1 MSNRPLLISAL
12 RYGAAGVIN
21 TAIGL
26 AVILGLQ
33 FGLHVQANL
42 ANAIGYGV
50 GVCVSFA
57 LSRLFVFGAARPLR
71 SAGPRY
77 LVAVAFAFALN
88 QAVLTLA
95 RHLLPAG
102 GLYGVAAQI
111 AGVGSYTAALF
122 LFSHYWVFAAETGD
136 AAQPRK
142 VGWLEVLV
150 VVGAC
155 FGAAAALMAP
165 ALAHGLTWGDSHVYN
180 TAWVPE
186 FSAALARGELTPR
199 WLPEAFLGLGA
210 PSFYFYPPLG
220 FYVAAAIQAVAGG
233 SLSVD
238 QTTTWAGAVMLGLS
252 GLSMYAW
259 LRSRSGAAA
268 SVAGALVY
276 MAAPYHLIV
285 IYLRAAFAEAS
296 AFMILPLCLLAL
308 DRAAG
313 RWSRV
318 PWLGLAYAA
327 LICAHIGSALLT
339 TVVAIGP
346 YVAYLAW
353 RASPNDR
360 VTVLLRCLAGGALGL
375 ALAAFYLAP
384 ALLMQGATQ
393 MAVMWLGA
401 PPADWTLFRPD
412 HWPSRPLA
420 DALALSAWTAVGLS
434 AVALLAARGRPV
446 MAPVIALTAVVLL
459 GFGLY
464 AVPAV
469 WSLPGLGPLLS
480 TVQFPWRILLVTDFA
495 AISALALAAA
505 RGRPAWALLALPFAL
520 LSVQG
525 LHLNAGGFA
534 YVVAPDAAPPWAR
547 RQEAMRIVPG
557 EHLPPGLPW
566 QGQDLPLGVEQAA
579 LKPVVQAL
587 DTAAAIGAIRQE
599 PNGAVEVVV
608 ETPRPTRIV
617 VRRFYFSSW
626 RVRSL
631 TSPPARLPAEP
642 TGEYRLLSFVAP
654 AGRATYRIEVVRT
667 PVELAGNVISLL
679 GLAVAA
685 ALFAFGRRRPSVE
698 DLGALDGHA
707 EHARVVG

>member
-1 MSNRPLLISAL
+1 VSRPLLTSAL
-12 RYGAAGVIN
+12 RYGAVGVVN
-21 TAIGL
+21 TGVGL
-26 AVILGLQ
+26 GVILGLQ
-33 FGLHVQANL
+33 FGLHVQPNL

-50 GVCVSFA
+50 GVCISFA

-102 GLYGVAAQI
+102 GVYGVAAQI
-111 AGVGSYTAALF
+111 AGIGSYTAALF
-122 LFSHYWVFAAETGD
+122 LFSHYWVFAAETG
-136 AAQPRK
+136 AGARPRK
-142 VGWLEVLV
+142 FGWMEGLV
-150 VVGAC
+150 VAAICLGV
-155 FGAAAALMAP
+155 AAALMAP

-186 FSAALARGELTPR
+186 FTAALARGELTPR

-210 PSFYFYPPLG
+210 PSFYFYPPLA
-220 FYVAAAIQAVAGG
+220 FYVAAAVQAVAGG
-233 SLSVD
+233 ALSID
-238 QTTTWAGAVMLGLS
+238 QTTTWAGWFMLGAS
-252 GLSMYAW
+252 GLAMYAW
-259 LRSRSGAAA
+259 LRGRSGPAAA
-268 SVAGALVY
+268 LIGALLY

-296 AFMILPLCLLAL
+296 AFVILPLCLLAL
-308 DRAAG
+308 DHAAT
-313 RWSRV
+313 RWRRV
-318 PWLGLAYAA
+318 PWLGLAYSA

-353 RASPNDR
+353 RAAPGDR
-360 VTVLLRCLAGGALGL
+360 VATLLRCLAGGALGL
-375 ALAAFYLAP
+375 GLAAFYLAP
-384 ALLMQGATQ
+384 ALLMQGASQ

-401 PPADWTLFRPD
+401 PPADWTLFRPE

-420 DALALSAWTAVGLS
+420 DALALSAWTAMGFS

-446 MAPVIALTAVVLL
+446 MAPVIALAAVVVL

-464 AVPAV
+464 AIPAI
-469 WSLPGLGPLLS
+469 WTLPGLGSLLS
-480 TVQFPWRILLVTDFA
+480 TVQFPWRILLVTDVA
-495 AISALALAAA
+495 AISALVLATA
-505 RGRPAWALLALPFAL
+505 RGRPAWVLLALPLVL
-520 LSVQG
+520 LSMQG
-525 LHLNAGGFA
+525 MRMNSGGFA
-534 YVVAPDAAPPWAR
+534 YVVVPGAAPPWAV

-566 QGQDLPLGVEQAA
+566 QGQDLPVGVEQAA

-587 DTAAAIGAIRQE
+587 DPAATIGSVRQSA
-599 PNGAVEVVV
+599 NGAVEVVV
-608 ETPRPTRIV
+608 EAPRPTRVV

-626 RVRSL
+626 RVQSL
-631 TSPPARLPAEP
+631 TDPATRLTAVP
-642 TGEYRLLSFVAP
+642 TGDYRLVSFIAP

-667 PVELAGNVISLL
+667 PIELVGDAISFAA
-679 GLAVAA
+679 LAIGA
-685 ALFAFGRRRPSVE
+685 ALFAFGRHRRSVE
-698 DLGALDGHA
+698 DLGALDGDA
-707 EHARVVG
+707 EHARIVG